1 LREGNVNGVKKMD
14 RKIIVPLAGALALA
28 TAMDI
33 AAVTSASATPMG
45 IAPQATVA
53 VPAQVTDVQYRY
65 RRYRRG
71 YGWGGPAVGAAIGLG
86 VLGAAAAAASTPYYG
101 GYGYGYPAYGGYG
114 GGYGC
119 YPGYNC

>member
-1 LREGNVNGVKKMD
+1 MN

-28 TAMDI
+28 TAMDM
-33 AAVTSASATPMG
+33 AAMTSVFAAPMG
-45 IAPQATVA
+45 ISPKATVA

-65 RRYRRG
+65 RRYGYRG
-71 YGWGGPAVGAAIGLG
+71 YRRGWGGPAVGAAIGLG